1 MRRVPPGIRLSSTS
15 VGARLAFAAVAL
27 AVAGCGGAEA
37 EQADG
42 AVHLRKIGSF
52 DAPLYATAPPRDTHR
67 VFVVEQGGR
76 IRVVRDGKTLPKP
89 FLDVS
94 GAISAGGERGLLSM
108 AFAPDYAQ
116 SGLFYV
122 DYTDSNGD
130 SRIVEYRRRT
140 ADVAD
145 PGSARLVLFQHQP
158 ESNHNGG
165 LLLFGPDKLLY
176 VGFGDGG
183 GGGDQHGPHGNAQ
196 NLGTILG
203 KILRIDPRQS
213 GSRPYTIPA
222 ANPFTGRAGAR
233 GEIYAYGFRNPWRF
247 SFDRATGDLAIGDVG
262 QDAVEE
268 IDFERHGRARGKNFG
283 WRVFE
288 GDSRYT
294 PGESAPGAVRPV
306 ITERHADGNCSITG
320 GIVVRDPRLGAWR
333 GRYVFGDY
341 CRGRLE
347 WARLR
352 AGRRAAVHETA
363 LKVPGLS
370 SFGQDARGRVYAAS
384 LNGPVY
390 RLVPR

>member
-52 DAPLYATAPPRDTHR
+52 DSPLYVTAPPGDTHR

-76 IRVVRDGKTLPKP
+76 IRVVRDGKKLSKP

-145 PGSARLVLFQHQP
+145 PRSARLVLFQDQP
-158 ESNHNGG
+158 EGNHNGG
-165 LLLFGPDKLLY
+165 LLEFGPDRLLY
-176 VGFGDGG
+176 IGFGDGG
-183 GGGDQHGPHGNAQ
+183 GGGDHHGAHGNAQ
-196 NLGTILG
+196 NLGTLLG
-203 KILRIDPRQS
+203 KILRIDPRAS
-213 GSRPYTIPA
+213 AGRPYSVPA
-222 ANPFTGRAGAR
+222 SNPFVHRTGAR
-233 GEIYAYGFRNPWRF
+233 GEIYAYGLRNPWRF
-247 SFDRATGDLAIGDVG
+247 SFDRKTGDMSIGDVG
-262 QDAVEE
+262 QDQREE
-268 IDFERHGRARGKNFG
+268 IDFRRRGGARGRNFG

-288 GDSRYT
+288 GRARYT
-294 PGESAPGAVRPV
+294 PGETAPHSVFPV
-306 ITERHADGNCSITG
+306 IVRHHSAGYCSITG
-320 GIVVRDPRLGAWR
+320 GVVVRDPNLPALR
-333 GRYVFGDY
+333 GRYLFGDL
-341 CRGRLE
+341 CKSRIE
-347 WARLR
+347 SARLSQAR
-352 AGRRAAVHETA
+352 ARSQRVT
-363 LKVPGLS
+363 GL
-370 SFGQDARGRVYAAS
+370 
-384 LNGPVY
+384 
-390 RLVPR
+390 